1 MSESADSAP
10 RAATGSASDPHHAK
24 RWWIL
29 LVIGVAQLTIF
40 LDTTVVNIAL
50 PSAQADLA
58 FGDENRQ
65 WVVTAYA
72 LAFGSL
78 LLLGGRLVDLIG
90 AKRSLMI
97 SIIGFGVASVLG
109 GAANGFAMLVT
120 ARALQGVFAALV
132 APAALSFLL
141 TVFKDPKERV
151 KAFGIYGAMGSGGL
165 ALGLVLG
172 GALTDWLDWRWCLYV
187 NVIFMLV
194 VFGGAWLTMQNQQ
207 AEHRPER
214 LDLPGTVTA
223 SAGLFSLVYGL
234 SNAADGDWGGVDV
247 WGYLVAS
254 VVLLS
259 LFVVFELR
267 SRTPLLP
274 IRIVLHRNRGSAYL
288 AMFLLGIGLFV
299 LFLFLTYFLQLILT
313 FSAIES
319 GLAFL
324 PMIVGIAIGA
334 TIIPPVLE
342 PKLGARLLIPG
353 GLLLAAAGA
362 FWLSQLTIDSSY
374 LGGIIAPS
382 FIAGIGFGLV
392 VALSTA
398 VATVG
403 VQAEDAG
410 AASALVNTVQ
420 QVGGSIGTAL
430 LSTLAITAADNYVE
444 GKEPTET
451 LAIEALSE
459 SYTTAFFWGAV
470 VFLGGAIVCVLLF
483 DRFVTANPE
492 PDGDSEHAG
501 AVAVP
506 GI

>member
-1 MSESADSAP
+1 MSESAD
-10 RAATGSASDPHHAK
+10 TGSKVAAEGPPDPHYAN
-24 RWWIL
+24 RWRIL
-29 LVIGVAQLTIF
+29 AVIGVAQLTIF

-50 PSAQADLA
+50 PSAQADLG
-58 FGDENRQ
+58 FGDGDRQ

-78 LLLGGRLVDLIG
+78 LLLGGRVVDLVG

-97 SIIGFGVASVLG
+97 SIIGFGVTSVLG

-120 ARALQGVFAALV
+120 ARALQGAFAALV

-151 KAFGIYGAMGSGGL
+151 KAFGVYGALGSGGL

-187 NVIFMLV
+187 NVFFTAAVFVGALV
-194 VFGGAWLTMQNQQ
+194 TMRNRQSD
-207 AEHRPER
+207 HRPDK

-223 SAGLFSLVYGL
+223 SVGLFCLAYGL
-234 SNAADGDWGGVDV
+234 SNADDGKWGGADV
-247 WGYLVAS
+247 WGFLLASGVLLVAF
-254 VVLLS
+254 VL
-259 LFVVFELR
+259 FELR

-299 LFLFLTYFLQLILT
+299 QFLFLTYYLQLILD
-313 FSAIES
+313 FSAIQS

-334 TIIPPVLE
+334 TTIPPVLE
-342 PKLGARLLIPG
+342 PKLGTRVLVPAGLVLAAVGSFWLARL
-353 GLLLAAAGA
+353 
-362 FWLSQLTIDSSY
+362 TTESSY
-374 LGGIIAPS
+374 AGGVLAPS
-382 FIAGIGFGLV
+382 LIAGVGFGLV
-392 VALSTA
+392 VSLGAA

-403 VQAEDAG
+403 VEPQDAG

-430 LSTLAITAADNYVE
+430 LSTLAITAANTFVE
-444 GKEPTET
+444 GKSPTPH
-451 LAIEALSE
+451 LAAEAAVE

-470 VFLGGAIVCVLLF
+470 VFLGGAVVCGLLF
-483 DRFVTANPE
+483 DRHVTAQADPE
-492 PDGDSEHAG
+492 VG
-501 AVAVP
+501 APAAVV
-506 GI
+506 

>member
-1 MSESADSAP
+1 MSESAD
-10 RAATGSASDPHHAK
+10 TGSKVAAEGPPDPHYAN
-24 RWWIL
+24 RWRIL
-29 LVIGVAQLTIF
+29 AVIGVAQLTIF

-50 PSAQADLA
+50 PSAQADLG
-58 FGDENRQ
+58 FGDGDRQ

-78 LLLGGRLVDLIG
+78 LLLGGRVVDLVG

-97 SIIGFGVASVLG
+97 SIIGFGVTSVLG

-120 ARALQGVFAALV
+120 ARALQGAFAALV

-151 KAFGIYGAMGSGGL
+151 KAFGVYGALGSGGL

-187 NVIFMLV
+187 NVFFTAAVFVGALV
-194 VFGGAWLTMQNQQ
+194 TMQNRQSD
-207 AEHRPER
+207 HRPDK

-223 SAGLFSLVYGL
+223 SVGLFCLAYGL
-234 SNAADGDWGGVDV
+234 SNADDGKWGGADV
-247 WGYLVAS
+247 WGFLLASGVLLVAF
-254 VVLLS
+254 VL
-259 LFVVFELR
+259 FELR

-299 LFLFLTYFLQLILT
+299 QFLFLTYYLQLILD
-313 FSAIES
+313 FSAIQS

-334 TIIPPVLE
+334 TTIPPVLE
-342 PKLGARLLIPG
+342 PKLGTRVLVPAGLVLAAVGSFWLARL
-353 GLLLAAAGA
+353 
-362 FWLSQLTIDSSY
+362 TTESSY
-374 LGGIIAPS
+374 AGGVLAPS
-382 FIAGIGFGLV
+382 LIAGVGFGLV
-392 VALSTA
+392 VSLGAA

-403 VQAEDAG
+403 VEPQDAG

-430 LSTLAITAADNYVE
+430 LSTLAITAATTFVE
-444 GKEPTET
+444 GKSPTPQ
-451 LAIEALSE
+451 LAAEAAVE

-470 VFLGGAIVCVLLF
+470 VFLGGAVVCGLLF
-483 DRFVTANPE
+483 DRFVTAQTDPE
-492 PDGDSEHAG
+492 VG
-501 AVAVP
+501 APAAVV
-506 GI
+506 

>member
-1 MSESADSAP
+1 MSESAD
-10 RAATGSASDPHHAK
+10 TGSKVAAEGPPDPHYAN
-24 RWWIL
+24 RWRIL
-29 LVIGVAQLTIF
+29 AVIGVAQLTIF

-50 PSAQADLA
+50 PSAQADLG
-58 FGDENRQ
+58 FGDGDRQ

-78 LLLGGRLVDLIG
+78 LLLGGRVVDLVG

-97 SIIGFGVASVLG
+97 SIIGFGVTSVLG

-120 ARALQGVFAALV
+120 ARALQGAFAALV

-151 KAFGIYGAMGSGGL
+151 KAFGVYGALGSGGL

-187 NVIFMLV
+187 NVFFTAAVFVGALV
-194 VFGGAWLTMQNQQ
+194 TMRNRQSD
-207 AEHRPER
+207 HRPDK

-223 SAGLFSLVYGL
+223 SVGL
-234 SNAADGDWGGVDV
+234 SNADDGKWGGADV
-247 WGYLVAS
+247 WGFLLASGVLLVAF
-254 VVLLS
+254 VL
-259 LFVVFELR
+259 FELR

-299 LFLFLTYFLQLILT
+299 QFLFLTYYLQLILD
-313 FSAIES
+313 FSAIQS

-334 TIIPPVLE
+334 TTIPPVLE
-342 PKLGARLLIPG
+342 PKLGTRVLVPAGLVLAAVGSFWLARL
-353 GLLLAAAGA
+353 
-362 FWLSQLTIDSSY
+362 TTESSY
-374 LGGIIAPS
+374 AGGVLAPS
-382 FIAGIGFGLV
+382 LIAGVGFGLV
-392 VALSTA
+392 VSLGAA

-403 VQAEDAG
+403 VEPQDAG

-430 LSTLAITAADNYVE
+430 LSTLAITAANTFVE
-444 GKEPTET
+444 GKSPTPQ
-451 LAIEALSE
+451 LAAEAAVE

-470 VFLGGAIVCVLLF
+470 VFLGGAVVCGLLF
-483 DRFVTANPE
+483 DRHVTAQTDPE
-492 PDGDSEHAG
+492 VG
-501 AVAVP
+501 APAAVV
-506 GI
+506 

>member
-1 MSESADSAP
+1 MSESADSESRVAAKGAP
-10 RAATGSASDPHHAK
+10 DPHYAN
-24 RWWIL
+24 RWLIL
-29 LVIGVAQLTIF
+29 AVIGVAQLTIF

-50 PSAQADLA
+50 PSAQADLG
-58 FGDENRQ
+58 FGDGDRQ

-78 LLLGGRLVDLIG
+78 LLLGGRIVDLIG

-97 SIIGFGVASVLG
+97 SIVGFGAMSVLA
-109 GAANGFAMLVT
+109 GAANGFAMLIT
-120 ARALQGVFAALV
+120 ARALQGGFAALV

-151 KAFGIYGAMGSGGL
+151 KAFGVYGALGSGGL

-187 NVIFMLV
+187 NVIFTAA
-194 VFGGAWLTMQNQQ
+194 VFVGALLTMHNRQ
-207 AEHRPER
+207 AEHRAER

-223 SAGLFSLVYGL
+223 SVGLFCLAYGL
-234 SNAADGDWGGVDV
+234 SNADDGDWGKTDV
-247 WGYLVAS
+247 WGFLVAS
-254 VVLLS
+254 AVLLVA
-259 LFVVFELR
+259 FVLFELR

-299 LFLFLTYFLQLILT
+299 QFLFLTYYLQLILE

-324 PMIVGIAIGA
+324 PMIVGIGIGA
-334 TIIPPVLE
+334 TTIPPVLE
-342 PKLGARLLIPG
+342 PKLGTRVLIPA
-353 GLLLAAAGA
+353 GLVLAAVGS
-362 FWLSQLTIDSSY
+362 FWLSRLTVDSSY
-374 LGGIIAPS
+374 LGGVMVPS
-382 FIAGIGFGLV
+382 LIAGVGFGLV
-392 VALSTA
+392 VSLGAA

-403 VQAEDAG
+403 VEPQDAG

-430 LSTLAITAADNYVE
+430 LSTLAITAADSFVE
-444 GKEPTET
+444 GKKPTPQ
-451 LAIEALSE
+451 LISEAAVE

-470 VFLGGAIVCVLLF
+470 VFLGGAILCGLMF
-483 DRFVTANPE
+483 DRHVTSQADPE
-492 PDGDSEHAG
+492 VGQPA
-501 AVAVP
+501 AVP
-506 GI
+506 TV

>member
-1 MSESADSAP
+1 MSESLDSGAKVAAA
-10 RAATGSASDPHHAK
+10 RAADPHYAN

-29 LVIGVAQLTIF
+29 AVIGVAQLTIF

-50 PSAQADLA
+50 PSAQADLG
-58 FGDENRQ
+58 FSDGDRQ
-65 WVVTAYA
+65 WVITAYA

-78 LLLGGRLVDLIG
+78 LLLGGRVVDLIG
-90 AKRSLMI
+90 AKRSLMV
-97 SIIGFGVASVLG
+97 SIIGFGVMSVLG
-109 GAANGFAMLVT
+109 GAANGFGMLVT
-120 ARALQGVFAALV
+120 ARALQGAFAALV

-151 KAFGIYGAMGSGGL
+151 KAFGIYGALGSGGL
-165 ALGLVLG
+165 TLGLLLG

-187 NVIFMLV
+187 NVIFTV
-194 VFGGAWLTMQNQQ
+194 AVFAGAWLTMHNRQ
-207 AEHRPER
+207 AEHRPEK

-223 SAGLFSLVYGL
+223 SVGLFCLAYGL
-234 SNAADGDWGGVDV
+234 SNADDGDWGGADV
-247 WGYLVAS
+247 WGYLAAS
-254 VVLLS
+254 AVLLVA
-259 LFVVFELR
+259 FVLFELR

-299 LFLFLTYFLQLILT
+299 QFLFLTYYLQLILE
-313 FSAIES
+313 FSATES

-334 TIIPPVLE
+334 TTVPPLLE
-342 PKLGARLLIPG
+342 PKLGARVLITS
-353 GLLLAAAGA
+353 GLVLSAAGS
-362 FWLSQLTIDSSY
+362 FWLSQLTVDSSY
-374 LGGIIAPS
+374 ASGILAPA
-382 FIAGIGFGLV
+382 FIAGVGFGLV

-403 VQAEDAG
+403 VEPQDAG

-430 LSTLAITAADNYVE
+430 LSTLAINAADSFVE
-444 GKEPTET
+444 GKQPTPQ
-451 LAIEALSE
+451 LAAEASVE

-470 VFLGGAIVCVLLF
+470 VFLGGAVICGLLF
-483 DRFVTANPE
+483 DRYVTAQDDSLAGE
-492 PDGDSEHAG
+492 PA
-501 AVAVP
+501 AVP
-506 GI
+506 GV